1 MSHKRTG
8 AIRVIFRL
16 VLLMVILGL
25 LASPLGTAGAQETPP
40 GETQVEV
47 VSPYLTILRR
57 FAADGNEL
65 EGYVIN
71 GPSKP
76 PAEFAEEHAA
86 NAIQGEVEGTIANF
100 PAYTWVFG
108 CSAVSGAMIAAY
120 YDRGS
125 YPNMYSGPTNGGVM
139 PLNNSSW
146 GTWSD
151 GSDTYPNNPLIASHI
166 NVDGRTTKG
175 SIDDYWVTY
184 GSSTQ
189 DPYITGAWSQHA
201 WSDSIGDY
209 MKTSQSAYENTDGST
224 TFFNYTDIPDKL
236 YCDVIVENG
245 ITKDGTVG
253 RRLFYQARGFTVTDC
268 YNQRTD
274 NNGGGFTLANYKAEI
289 DAGHPVLLNLAGHSV
304 VGFGYSGSTVY
315 IRDTWDTATHEFPWG
330 GNYSGMK
337 LLSVSI
343 VKLAAGPA
351 PLTQYVYLPMITR
364 PVPNQAPNNIALS
377 NTSIPE
383 NQPINTVVGTLS
395 TTDPDAGNTFTY
407 TLVAGTGSADN
418 GSFNISG
425 AQLRT
430 SAVFD
435 YEVKNSYNIRIRVT
449 DQGGLTFEKAFV
461 ISVTQVGANPFL
473 NPGFEQGHV
482 AWTEYSWLGFDLI
495 TEASED
501 AITAHSGSWFAWLGG
516 ANSESSE
523 LSQVITISA
532 STPYLHYWY
541 WVGSQDVCGYDFFA
555 INVNGTQVAEFTLCS
570 SNNTNGWVQG
580 VVNLAAYAGSGRTIL
595 FEVNN
600 DGSNNSN
607 LFLDDVSM
615 SASASTTTLPEAEEG
630 FDPTAISAPRILMP

>member
-16 VLLMVILGL
+16 FLLMVMLGL
-25 LASPLGTAGAQETPP
+25 LASPLGTVGAQETPP

-47 VSPYLTILRR
+47 VSPYLTILRQ

-139 PLNNSSW
+139 PLNNASW
-146 GTWSD
+146 PTWSD
-151 GSDTYPNNPLIASHI
+151 GFETYPNNPLIASHI

-224 TFFNYTDIPDKL
+224 TFFNYTAIPDKL

-364 PVPNQAPNNIALS
+364 PVPNQAPTNIALS

-501 AITAHSGSWFAWLGG
+501 TITAHSGSWFAWLGG

>member
-16 VLLMVILGL
+16 FLLMVMLGL
-25 LASPLGTAGAQETPP
+25 LASPLGTVGAQETPP

-47 VSPYLTILRR
+47 VSPYLTILRQ

-139 PLNNSSW
+139 PLNNASW
-146 GTWSD
+146 PTWSD
-151 GSDTYPNNPLIASHI
+151 GFETYPNNPLIASHI

-224 TFFNYTDIPDKL
+224 TFFNYTAIPDKL

-364 PVPNQAPNNIALS
+364 PVPNQAPTNIALS

-555 INVNGTQVAEFTLCS
+555 INVNGTQVAGFTLCT

-580 VVNLAAYAGSGRTIL
+580 VVNLAAYAGNSRTIL

>member
-1 MSHKRTG
+1 
-8 AIRVIFRL
+8 
-16 VLLMVILGL
+16 
-25 LASPLGTAGAQETPP
+25 
-40 GETQVEV
+40 
-47 VSPYLTILRR
+47 
-57 FAADGNEL
+57 
-65 EGYVIN
+65 
-71 GPSKP
+71 
-76 PAEFAEEHAA
+76 
-86 NAIQGEVEGTIANF
+86 ANF

-139 PLNNSSW
+139 PLNNASW
-146 GTWSD
+146 PTWSD
-151 GSDTYPNNPLIASHI
+151 GFETYPNNPLIASHI

-224 TFFNYTDIPDKL
+224 TFFNYTAIPDKL

-330 GNYSGMK
+330 GNYSGMN

-351 PLTQYVYLPMITR
+351 PLTQYVYLPLITR
-364 PVPNQAPNNIALS
+364 PVPNQAPTNIALS

-501 AITAHSGSWFAWLGG
+501 TITAHGGSWFAWLGG

>member
-47 VSPYLTILRR
+47 VSPYLTILRQ

-139 PLNNSSW
+139 PLNNASW
-146 GTWSD
+146 PTWSD
-151 GSDTYPNNPLIASHI
+151 GFETYPNNPLIASHI

-224 TFFNYTDIPDKL
+224 TFFNYTAIPDKL

-330 GNYSGMK
+330 GNYSGMN

-351 PLTQYVYLPMITR
+351 PLTQYVYLPLITR
-364 PVPNQAPNNIALS
+364 PVPNQAPTNIALS

-501 AITAHSGSWFAWLGG
+501 TITAHSGSWFAWLGG

>member
-16 VLLMVILGL
+16 FLLMVMLGL
-25 LASPLGTAGAQETPP
+25 LASPLGTVGAQETPP

-47 VSPYLTILRR
+47 VSPYLTILRQ

-139 PLNNSSW
+139 PLNNASW
-146 GTWSD
+146 PTWSD
-151 GSDTYPNNPLIASHI
+151 GFETYPNNPLIASHI

-224 TFFNYTDIPDKL
+224 TFFNYTAIPDKL

-351 PLTQYVYLPMITR
+351 PLTQYVYLPLITR
-364 PVPNQAPNNIALS
+364 PVPNQAPTNIALS

>member
-47 VSPYLTILRR
+47 VSPYLTILRQ

-315 IRDTWDTATHEFPWG
+315 IRDTWDTATHEFP
-330 GNYSGMK
+330 
-337 LLSVSI
+337 
-343 VKLAAGPA
+343 
-351 PLTQYVYLPMITR
+351 
-364 PVPNQAPNNIALS
+364 
-377 NTSIPE
+377 
-383 NQPINTVVGTLS
+383 
-395 TTDPDAGNTFTY
+395 
-407 TLVAGTGSADN
+407 
-418 GSFNISG
+418 
-425 AQLRT
+425 
-430 SAVFD
+430 
-435 YEVKNSYNIRIRVT
+435 
-449 DQGGLTFEKAFV
+449 
-461 ISVTQVGANPFL
+461 
-473 NPGFEQGHV
+473 
-482 AWTEYSWLGFDLI
+482 
-495 TEASED
+495 
-501 AITAHSGSWFAWLGG
+501 
-516 ANSESSE
+516 
-523 LSQVITISA
+523 
-532 STPYLHYWY
+532 
-541 WVGSQDVCGYDFFA
+541 
-555 INVNGTQVAEFTLCS
+555 
-570 SNNTNGWVQG
+570 
-580 VVNLAAYAGSGRTIL
+580 
-595 FEVNN
+595 
-600 DGSNNSN
+600 
-607 LFLDDVSM
+607 
-615 SASASTTTLPEAEEG
+615 
-630 FDPTAISAPRILMP
+630 

>member
-16 VLLMVILGL
+16 FLLMVMLGL
-25 LASPLGTAGAQETPP
+25 LASPLGTVGAQETPP

-47 VSPYLTILRR
+47 VSPYLTILRQ

-139 PLNNSSW
+139 PLNNASW
-146 GTWSD
+146 PTWSD
-151 GSDTYPNNPLIASHI
+151 GFETYPNNPLIASHI

-224 TFFNYTDIPDKL
+224 TFFNYTAIPDKL

-364 PVPNQAPNNIALS
+364 PVPNQAPTNIALS

>member
-16 VLLMVILGL
+16 FLLMVMLGL
-25 LASPLGTAGAQETPP
+25 LASPLGTVGAQETPP

-47 VSPYLTILRR
+47 VSPYLTILRQ

-139 PLNNSSW
+139 PLNNASW
-146 GTWSD
+146 PTWSD
-151 GSDTYPNNPLIASHI
+151 GFETYPNNPLIASHI

-224 TFFNYTDIPDKL
+224 TFFNYTAIQDKL

-330 GNYSGMK
+330 GNYSGMN

-364 PVPNQAPNNIALS
+364 PVPNQAPTNIALS

>member
-16 VLLMVILGL
+16 FLLMVMLGL
-25 LASPLGTAGAQETPP
+25 LASPLGTVGAQETPP

-47 VSPYLTILRR
+47 VSPYLTILRQ

-139 PLNNSSW
+139 PLNNASW
-146 GTWSD
+146 PTWSD
-151 GSDTYPNNPLIASHI
+151 GFETYPNNPLIASHI

-224 TFFNYTDIPDKL
+224 TFFNYTAIPDKL

-330 GNYSGMK
+330 GNYSGMN

-364 PVPNQAPNNIALS
+364 PVPNQAPTNIALS

-516 ANSESSE
+516 ANS
-523 LSQVITISA
+523 
-532 STPYLHYWY
+532 
-541 WVGSQDVCGYDFFA
+541 
-555 INVNGTQVAEFTLCS
+555 
-570 SNNTNGWVQG
+570 
-580 VVNLAAYAGSGRTIL
+580 
-595 FEVNN
+595 
-600 DGSNNSN
+600 
-607 LFLDDVSM
+607 
-615 SASASTTTLPEAEEG
+615 
-630 FDPTAISAPRILMP
+630 

>member
-16 VLLMVILGL
+16 FLLMVMLGL

-47 VSPYLTILRR
+47 VSPYLTILRQ
-57 FAADGNEL
+57 FAADCNEL

-125 YPNMYSGPTNGGVM
+125 YPNMYSGPTNGGGM

-224 TFFNYTDIPDKL
+224 TFFNYTAIPDKL

-315 IRDTWDTATHEFPWG
+315 IRDTWDTATHEFQWG
-330 GNYSGMK
+330 GSYSGMN

-364 PVPNQAPNNIALS
+364 PVPNQAPTNISLS
-377 NTSIPE
+377 NSSVPE
-383 NQPINTVVGTLS
+383 NQPVNTVVGTLS

-501 AITAHSGSWFAWLGG
+501 TITAHSGSWFAWLGG

-600 DGSNNSN
+600 DGSNKSN

>member
-8 AIRVIFRL
+8 ATRVIFRL

-47 VSPYLTILRR
+47 VSPYLTILRQ

-139 PLNNSSW
+139 PLNNASW
-146 GTWSD
+146 PTWSD
-151 GSDTYPNNPLIASHI
+151 GFETYPNNPLIASHI

-224 TFFNYTDIPDKL
+224 TFFNYTAIPDKL

-364 PVPNQAPNNIALS
+364 PVPNQAPTNIALS

-555 INVNGTQVAEFTLCS
+555 INVNGTQVAGFTLCT

-580 VVNLAAYAGSGRTIL
+580 VVNLAAYAGNSRTIL

>member
-16 VLLMVILGL
+16 FLLMVMLGL
-25 LASPLGTAGAQETPP
+25 LASPLGTVGAQETPP

-47 VSPYLTILRR
+47 VSPYLTILRQ

-139 PLNNSSW
+139 PLNNASW
-146 GTWSD
+146 PTWSD
-151 GSDTYPNNPLIASHI
+151 GFETYPNNPLIASHI
-166 NVDGRTTKG
+166 NVDGRPTKG
-175 SIDDYWVTY
+175 SIADYWVTY

-224 TFFNYTDIPDKL
+224 TFFNYTAIPDKL

-364 PVPNQAPNNIALS
+364 PVPNQAPTNIALS

-501 AITAHSGSWFAWLGG
+501 TITAHSGSWFAWLGG

-555 INVNGTQVAEFTLCS
+555 INVNGTQVAGFTLCT

>member
-16 VLLMVILGL
+16 FLLMVMLGL
-25 LASPLGTAGAQETPP
+25 LASPLGTVGAQETPP

-47 VSPYLTILRR
+47 VSPYLTILRQ

-139 PLNNSSW
+139 PLNNASW
-146 GTWSD
+146 PTWSD
-151 GSDTYPNNPLIASHI
+151 GFETYPNNPLIASHI

-224 TFFNYTDIPDKL
+224 TFFNYTAIPDKL

-330 GNYSGMK
+330 GNYSGMN

-364 PVPNQAPNNIALS
+364 PVPNQAPTNIALS

-501 AITAHSGSWFAWLGG
+501 TITAHSGSWFAWLGG

>member
-16 VLLMVILGL
+16 FLLMVMLGL
-25 LASPLGTAGAQETPP
+25 LASPLGTVGAQETPP

-47 VSPYLTILRR
+47 VSPYLTILRQ

-139 PLNNSSW
+139 PLNNASW
-146 GTWSD
+146 PTWSD
-151 GSDTYPNNPLIASHI
+151 GFETYPNNPLIASHI

-224 TFFNYTDIPDKL
+224 TFFNYTAIPDKL

-330 GNYSGMK
+330 GNYSGMN

-364 PVPNQAPNNIALS
+364 PVPNQAPTNIALS

-501 AITAHSGSWFAWLGG
+501 TITAHSGSWFAWLGG

-580 VVNLAAYAGSGRTIL
+580 VVNLAAYAGNSRTIL

>member
-16 VLLMVILGL
+16 FLLMVMLGL
-25 LASPLGTAGAQETPP
+25 LASPLGTVGAQETPP

-47 VSPYLTILRR
+47 VSPYLTILRQ

-139 PLNNSSW
+139 PLNNASW
-146 GTWSD
+146 PTWSD
-151 GSDTYPNNPLIASHI
+151 GFETYPNNPLIASHI

-224 TFFNYTDIPDKL
+224 TFFNYTAIPDKL

-330 GNYSGMK
+330 GNYSGMN

-351 PLTQYVYLPMITR
+351 PLTQYVYLPLITR
-364 PVPNQAPNNIALS
+364 PVPNQAPTNIALS

-501 AITAHSGSWFAWLGG
+501 TITAHSGSWFAWLGG

-580 VVNLAAYAGSGRTIL
+580 VVNLAAYAGNSRTIL

>member
-16 VLLMVILGL
+16 FLLMVMLGL
-25 LASPLGTAGAQETPP
+25 LASPLGTVGAQETPP

-47 VSPYLTILRR
+47 VSPYLTILRQ

-125 YPNMYSGPTNGGVM
+125 YPNKYSGPTNGGVM
-139 PLNNSSW
+139 PLNNASW
-146 GTWSD
+146 PTWSD
-151 GSDTYPNNPLIASHI
+151 GFETYPNNPLIASHI

-224 TFFNYTDIPDKL
+224 TFFNYTAIPDKL

-330 GNYSGMK
+330 GNYSGMN

-351 PLTQYVYLPMITR
+351 PLTQYVYLPLITR
-364 PVPNQAPNNIALS
+364 PVPNQAPTNIALS

-383 NQPINTVVGTLS
+383 NQPINTVVGMLS

-501 AITAHSGSWFAWLGG
+501 TITAHSGSWFAWLGG

>member
-16 VLLMVILGL
+16 FLLMVMLGL
-25 LASPLGTAGAQETPP
+25 LASPLGTVGAQETPP

-47 VSPYLTILRR
+47 VSPYLTILRQ

-139 PLNNSSW
+139 PLNNASW
-146 GTWSD
+146 PTWSD
-151 GSDTYPNNPLIASHI
+151 GFETYPNNPLIASHI

-224 TFFNYTDIPDKL
+224 TFFNYTAIPDKL

-364 PVPNQAPNNIALS
+364 PVPNQAPTNIALS

-501 AITAHSGSWFAWLGG
+501 TITAHSGSWFAWLGG

-555 INVNGTQVAEFTLCS
+555 INVNGTQVAEFTLCT

-580 VVNLAAYAGSGRTIL
+580 VVNLAAYAGNSRTIL

>member
-16 VLLMVILGL
+16 FLLMVMLGL
-25 LASPLGTAGAQETPP
+25 LASPLGTVGAQETPP

-47 VSPYLTILRR
+47 VSPYLTILRQ

-139 PLNNSSW
+139 PLNNASW
-146 GTWSD
+146 PTWSD
-151 GSDTYPNNPLIASHI
+151 GFETYPNNPLIASHI

-224 TFFNYTDIPDKL
+224 TFFNYTAIPDKL

-330 GNYSGMK
+330 GNYSGMN

-364 PVPNQAPNNIALS
+364 PVPNQAPTNIALS

>member
-16 VLLMVILGL
+16 FLLMVMLGL
-25 LASPLGTAGAQETPP
+25 LASPLGTVGAQETPP

-47 VSPYLTILRR
+47 VSPYLTILRQ

-139 PLNNSSW
+139 PLNNASW
-146 GTWSD
+146 PTWSD
-151 GSDTYPNNPLIASHI
+151 GFETYPNNPLIASHI

-224 TFFNYTDIPDKL
+224 TFFNYTAIPDKL

-351 PLTQYVYLPMITR
+351 PLTQYVYLPLITR
-364 PVPNQAPNNIALS
+364 PVPNQAPTNIALS

-501 AITAHSGSWFAWLGG
+501 TITAHSGSWFAWLGG

>member
-16 VLLMVILGL
+16 FLLMVMLGL
-25 LASPLGTAGAQETPP
+25 LASPLGTVGAQETPP

-47 VSPYLTILRR
+47 VSPYLTILRQ

-139 PLNNSSW
+139 PLNNASW
-146 GTWSD
+146 PTWSD
-151 GSDTYPNNPLIASHI
+151 GFETYPNNPLIASHI

-224 TFFNYTDIPDKL
+224 TFFNYTAIPDKL

-289 DAGHPVLLNLAGHSV
+289 DAWHPVLLNLAGHSV

-330 GNYSGMK
+330 GNYSGMN

-351 PLTQYVYLPMITR
+351 PLTQYVYLPLITR
-364 PVPNQAPNNIALS
+364 PVPNQAPTNIALS

-501 AITAHSGSWFAWLGG
+501 TITAHSGSWFAWLGG

>member
-16 VLLMVILGL
+16 FLLMVMLGL
-25 LASPLGTAGAQETPP
+25 LASPLGTVGAQETPP

-47 VSPYLTILRR
+47 VSPYLTILRQ

-139 PLNNSSW
+139 PLNNASW
-146 GTWSD
+146 PTWSD
-151 GSDTYPNNPLIASHI
+151 GFETYPNNPLIASHI

-224 TFFNYTDIPDKL
+224 TFFNYTAIPDKL

-351 PLTQYVYLPMITR
+351 PLTQYVYLPLITR
-364 PVPNQAPNNIALS
+364 PVPNQAPTNIALS

-555 INVNGTQVAEFTLCS
+555 INVNGTQVAGFTLCT

-580 VVNLAAYAGSGRTIL
+580 VVNLAAYAGNSRTIL

>member
-16 VLLMVILGL
+16 FLLMVMLGL
-25 LASPLGTAGAQETPP
+25 LASPLGTVGAQETPP

-47 VSPYLTILRR
+47 VSPYLTILRQ

-139 PLNNSSW
+139 PLNNASW
-146 GTWSD
+146 PTWSD
-151 GSDTYPNNPLIASHI
+151 GFETYPNNPLIASHI

-224 TFFNYTDIPDKL
+224 TFFNYTAIPDKL

-330 GNYSGMK
+330 GNYSGMN

-351 PLTQYVYLPMITR
+351 PLTQYVYLPLITR

-501 AITAHSGSWFAWLGG
+501 TITAHSGSWFAWLGG

-555 INVNGTQVAEFTLCS
+555 INVNGTQVAGFTLCT

-580 VVNLAAYAGSGRTIL
+580 VVNLAAYAGNSRTIL

>member
-16 VLLMVILGL
+16 FLLMVMLGL
-25 LASPLGTAGAQETPP
+25 LASPLGTVGAQETPP

-47 VSPYLTILRR
+47 VSPYLTILRQ

-139 PLNNSSW
+139 PLNNASW
-146 GTWSD
+146 PTWSD
-151 GSDTYPNNPLIASHI
+151 GFETYPNNPLIASHI

-224 TFFNYTDIPDKL
+224 TFFNYTAIPDKL

-330 GNYSGMK
+330 GNYSGMN

-351 PLTQYVYLPMITR
+351 PLTQYVYLPLITR
-364 PVPNQAPNNIALS
+364 PVPNQAPTNIALS

-501 AITAHSGSWFAWLGG
+501 TITAHSGSWFAWLGG

-555 INVNGTQVAEFTLCS
+555 INVNGTQVAGFTLCT

-580 VVNLAAYAGSGRTIL
+580 VVNLAAYAGNSRTIL

>member
-47 VSPYLTILRR
+47 VSPYLTILRQ

-151 GSDTYPNNPLIASHI
+151 ESDTYPNNPLIASHI

-224 TFFNYTDIPDKL
+224 TFFNYTAIPDKL

-253 RRLFYQARGFTVTDC
+253 RRLFYQARGFTVADC

-330 GNYSGMK
+330 GNYSGMN

-351 PLTQYVYLPMITR
+351 PLTQYVYLPLITR
-364 PVPNQAPNNIALS
+364 PVPNQAPTNIALS

-501 AITAHSGSWFAWLGG
+501 TVTAHSGSWFAWLGG

>member
-16 VLLMVILGL
+16 FLLMVMLGL
-25 LASPLGTAGAQETPP
+25 LASPLGTVGAQETPP

-47 VSPYLTILRR
+47 VSPYLTILRQ

-139 PLNNSSW
+139 PLNNASW
-146 GTWSD
+146 PTWSD
-151 GSDTYPNNPLIASHI
+151 GFETYPNNPLIASHI

-224 TFFNYTDIPDKL
+224 TFFNYTAIPDKF

-330 GNYSGMK
+330 GNYSGMN

-351 PLTQYVYLPMITR
+351 PLTQYVYLPLITR
-364 PVPNQAPNNIALS
+364 PVPNQAPNNISLS
-377 NTSIPE
+377 NSSIPE

-501 AITAHSGSWFAWLGG
+501 TITAHSGSWFAWLGG

>member
-16 VLLMVILGL
+16 FLLMVMLGL
-25 LASPLGTAGAQETPP
+25 LASPLGTVGAQETPP

-47 VSPYLTILRR
+47 VSPYLTILRQ

-139 PLNNSSW
+139 PLNNASW
-146 GTWSD
+146 PTWSD
-151 GSDTYPNNPLIASHI
+151 GFETYPNNPLIASHI

-224 TFFNYTDIPDKL
+224 TFFNYTAIPDKL

-330 GNYSGMK
+330 GNYSGMN

-351 PLTQYVYLPMITR
+351 PLTQYVYLPLITR
-364 PVPNQAPNNIALS
+364 PVPNQAPTNIALS

-449 DQGGLTFEKAFV
+449 DQGGLTFERAFV

-555 INVNGTQVAEFTLCS
+555 INVNGTQVAGFTLCT

-580 VVNLAAYAGSGRTIL
+580 VVNLAAYAGNSRTIL

>member
-16 VLLMVILGL
+16 FLLMVMLGL
-25 LASPLGTAGAQETPP
+25 LASPLGTVGAQETPP

-47 VSPYLTILRR
+47 VSPYLTILRQ

-139 PLNNSSW
+139 PLNNASW
-146 GTWSD
+146 PTWSD
-151 GSDTYPNNPLIASHI
+151 GFETYPNNPLIASHI

-224 TFFNYTDIPDKL
+224 TFFNYTAIPDKL

-351 PLTQYVYLPMITR
+351 PLTQYVYLPLITR
-364 PVPNQAPNNIALS
+364 PVPNQAPTNIALS

-501 AITAHSGSWFAWLGG
+501 TITAHSGSWFAWLGG

-580 VVNLAAYAGSGRTIL
+580 VVNLAAYAGNSRTIL

>member
-16 VLLMVILGL
+16 FLLMVMLGL
-25 LASPLGTAGAQETPP
+25 LASPLGTVGAQETPP

-47 VSPYLTILRR
+47 VSPYLTILRQ

-139 PLNNSSW
+139 PLNNASW
-146 GTWSD
+146 PTWSD
-151 GSDTYPNNPLIASHI
+151 GFETYPNNPLIASHI

-224 TFFNYTDIPDKL
+224 TFFNYTAIPDKL

-330 GNYSGMK
+330 GNYSGMN

-351 PLTQYVYLPMITR
+351 PLTQYVYLPLITR
-364 PVPNQAPNNIALS
+364 PVPNQAPTNIALS

-501 AITAHSGSWFAWLGG
+501 TITAHSGSWFAWLGG

>member
-16 VLLMVILGL
+16 FLLMVMLGL
-25 LASPLGTAGAQETPP
+25 LASPLGTVGAQETPP

-47 VSPYLTILRR
+47 VSPYLTILRQ

-139 PLNNSSW
+139 PLNNASW
-146 GTWSD
+146 PTWSD
-151 GSDTYPNNPLIASHI
+151 GFETYPNNPLIASHI

-224 TFFNYTDIPDKL
+224 TFFNYTAIPDKL

-330 GNYSGMK
+330 GNYSGMN

-364 PVPNQAPNNIALS
+364 PVPNQAPTNIALS

-407 TLVAGTGSADN
+407 TLVMGTGSTDN
-418 GSFNISG
+418 ASFNISG
-425 AQLRT
+425 NQLRT

-435 YEVKNSYNIRIRVT
+435 YEVKNVYNIRVRAT
-449 DQGGLTFEKAFV
+449 DQGALFVEKAFV
-461 ISVTQVGANPFL
+461 ITVTQAAANPFL

-555 INVNGTQVAEFTLCS
+555 INVNGTQVAGFTLCT

-580 VVNLAAYAGSGRTIL
+580 VVNLAAYAGNSRTIL

>member
-16 VLLMVILGL
+16 FLLMVMLGL
-25 LASPLGTAGAQETPP
+25 LASPLGTVGAQETPP

-47 VSPYLTILRR
+47 VSPYLTILRQ

-139 PLNNSSW
+139 PLNNASW
-146 GTWSD
+146 PTWSD
-151 GSDTYPNNPLIASHI
+151 GFETYPNNPLIASHI

-224 TFFNYTDIPDKL
+224 TFFNYTAIPDKL

-330 GNYSGMK
+330 GNYSGMN

-351 PLTQYVYLPMITR
+351 PLTQYVYLPLITR
-364 PVPNQAPNNIALS
+364 PVPNQAPNNISLS
-377 NTSIPE
+377 NSSIPE

-501 AITAHSGSWFAWLGG
+501 TITAHSGSWFAWLGG

>member
-16 VLLMVILGL
+16 FLLMVMLGL
-25 LASPLGTAGAQETPP
+25 LASPLGTVGAQETPP

-47 VSPYLTILRR
+47 VSPYLTILRQ

-139 PLNNSSW
+139 PLNNASW
-146 GTWSD
+146 PTWSD
-151 GSDTYPNNPLIASHI
+151 GFETYPNNPLIASHI

-224 TFFNYTDIPDKL
+224 TFFNYTAIPDKL

-330 GNYSGMK
+330 GNYSGMN

-364 PVPNQAPNNIALS
+364 PVPNQAPTNIALS

-555 INVNGTQVAEFTLCS
+555 INVNGTQVAGFTLCT

-580 VVNLAAYAGSGRTIL
+580 VVNLAAYAGNSRTIL

>member
-16 VLLMVILGL
+16 FLLMVMLGL
-25 LASPLGTAGAQETPP
+25 LASPLGTVGAQETPP

-47 VSPYLTILRR
+47 VSPYLTILRQ

-139 PLNNSSW
+139 PLNNASW
-146 GTWSD
+146 PTWSD
-151 GSDTYPNNPLIASHI
+151 GFETYPNNPLIASHI

-224 TFFNYTDIPDKL
+224 TFFNYTAIPDKL

-330 GNYSGMK
+330 GNYSGMN

-351 PLTQYVYLPMITR
+351 PLTQYVYLPLITR
-364 PVPNQAPNNIALS
+364 PVPNQAPTNIALS

-501 AITAHSGSWFAWLGG
+501 TITAHSGSWFAWLGG

-555 INVNGTQVAEFTLCS
+555 INVNGTQVAGFTLCT

>member
-16 VLLMVILGL
+16 FLLMVMLGL
-25 LASPLGTAGAQETPP
+25 LASPLGTVGAQETPP

-47 VSPYLTILRR
+47 VSPYLTILRQ

-139 PLNNSSW
+139 PLNNASW
-146 GTWSD
+146 PTWSD
-151 GSDTYPNNPLIASHI
+151 GFETYPNNPLIASHI

-224 TFFNYTDIPDKL
+224 TFFNYTAIPDKL

-330 GNYSGMK
+330 GNYSGMN

-364 PVPNQAPNNIALS
+364 PVPNQAPTNIALS

-555 INVNGTQVAEFTLCS
+555 INVNGTQVAGFTLCT

>member
-16 VLLMVILGL
+16 FLLMVMLGL
-25 LASPLGTAGAQETPP
+25 LASPLGTVGAQETPP

-47 VSPYLTILRR
+47 VSPYLTILRQ

-139 PLNNSSW
+139 PLNNASW
-146 GTWSD
+146 PTWSD
-151 GSDTYPNNPLIASHI
+151 GFETYPNNPLIASHI

-224 TFFNYTDIPDKL
+224 TFFNYTAIPDKL

-330 GNYSGMK
+330 GNYSGMN

-351 PLTQYVYLPMITR
+351 PLTQYVYLPLITR
-364 PVPNQAPNNIALS
+364 PVPNQAPNNISLS
-377 NTSIPE
+377 NSSVPE
-383 NQPINTVVGTLS
+383 NQPVNTVVGTLS
-395 TTDPDAGNTFTY
+395 ATDPDAGNTFTY
-407 TLVAGTGSADN
+407 TLVTGTGSTDN

-555 INVNGTQVAEFTLCS
+555 INVNGTQVAGFTLCT

-580 VVNLAAYAGSGRTIL
+580 VVNLAAYAGNSRTIL

>member
-16 VLLMVILGL
+16 FLLMVMLGL
-25 LASPLGTAGAQETPP
+25 LASPLGTVGAQETPP

-47 VSPYLTILRR
+47 VSPYLTILRQ

-139 PLNNSSW
+139 PLNNASW
-146 GTWSD
+146 PTWSD
-151 GSDTYPNNPLIASHI
+151 GFETYPNNPLIASHI

-224 TFFNYTDIPDKL
+224 TFFNYTAIPDKL

-364 PVPNQAPNNIALS
+364 PVPNQAPTNIALS

-473 NPGFEQGHV
+473 NPGFEQGHA

-501 AITAHSGSWFAWLGG
+501 TITAHSGSWFAWLGG

>member
-16 VLLMVILGL
+16 FLLMVMLGL
-25 LASPLGTAGAQETPP
+25 LASPLGTVGAQETPP

-47 VSPYLTILRR
+47 VSPYLTILRQ

-139 PLNNSSW
+139 PLNNASW
-146 GTWSD
+146 PTWSD
-151 GSDTYPNNPLIASHI
+151 GFETYPNNPLIASHI

-224 TFFNYTDIPDKL
+224 TFFNYTAIPDKL

-364 PVPNQAPNNIALS
+364 PVPNQAPTNIALS

-501 AITAHSGSWFAWLGG
+501 TITAHSGSWFAWLGG

-615 SASASTTTLPEAEEG
+615 SASASTTTLPEVLEG

>member
-16 VLLMVILGL
+16 FLLMVMLGL
-25 LASPLGTAGAQETPP
+25 LASPLGTVGAQETPP

-47 VSPYLTILRR
+47 VSPYLTILRQ

-139 PLNNSSW
+139 PLNNASW
-146 GTWSD
+146 PTWSD
-151 GSDTYPNNPLIASHI
+151 GFETYPNNPLIASHI

-224 TFFNYTDIPDKL
+224 TFFNYTAIPDKL

-330 GNYSGMK
+330 GNYSGMN

-351 PLTQYVYLPMITR
+351 PLTQYVYLPLITR
-364 PVPNQAPNNIALS
+364 PVPHQAPNKISLS

-501 AITAHSGSWFAWLGG
+501 TITAHSGSWFAWLGG

>member
-16 VLLMVILGL
+16 FLLMVMLGL
-25 LASPLGTAGAQETPP
+25 LASPLGTVGAQETPP

-47 VSPYLTILRR
+47 VSPYLTILRQ

-139 PLNNSSW
+139 PLNNASW
-146 GTWSD
+146 PTWSD
-151 GSDTYPNNPLIASHI
+151 GFETYPNNPLIASHI

-224 TFFNYTDIPDKL
+224 TFFNYTAIPDKL

-330 GNYSGMK
+330 GNYSGMN

-351 PLTQYVYLPMITR
+351 PLTQYVYLPLITR
-364 PVPNQAPNNIALS
+364 PVPNQAPNNISLS
-377 NTSIPE
+377 NSSIPE

-501 AITAHSGSWFAWLGG
+501 TITAHSGSWFAWLGG

-555 INVNGTQVAEFTLCS
+555 INVNGTQVAGFTLCT

-580 VVNLAAYAGSGRTIL
+580 VVNLAAYAGNSRTIL

>member
-16 VLLMVILGL
+16 FLLMVMLGL

-47 VSPYLTILRR
+47 VSPYLTILRQ

-224 TFFNYTDIPDKL
+224 TFFNYTAIPDKL

-351 PLTQYVYLPMITR
+351 PLTQYVYLPLITR
-364 PVPNQAPNNIALS
+364 PVPNQAPTNIALS

-449 DQGGLTFEKAFV
+449 DQGGLTFERAFV

-555 INVNGTQVAEFTLCS
+555 INVNGTQVAGFTLCT

-580 VVNLAAYAGSGRTIL
+580 VVNLAAYAGNSRTIL

>member
-16 VLLMVILGL
+16 FLLMVMLGL
-25 LASPLGTAGAQETPP
+25 LASPLGTVGAQETPP

-47 VSPYLTILRR
+47 VSPYLTILRQ

-139 PLNNSSW
+139 PLNNASW
-146 GTWSD
+146 PTWSD
-151 GSDTYPNNPLIASHI
+151 GFETYPNNPLIASHI

-224 TFFNYTDIPDKL
+224 TFFNYTAIPDKL

-330 GNYSGMK
+330 GNYSGMN

-351 PLTQYVYLPMITR
+351 PLTQYVYLPLITR
-364 PVPNQAPNNIALS
+364 PVPNQAPTNIALS

-555 INVNGTQVAEFTLCS
+555 INVNGTQVAGFTLCT